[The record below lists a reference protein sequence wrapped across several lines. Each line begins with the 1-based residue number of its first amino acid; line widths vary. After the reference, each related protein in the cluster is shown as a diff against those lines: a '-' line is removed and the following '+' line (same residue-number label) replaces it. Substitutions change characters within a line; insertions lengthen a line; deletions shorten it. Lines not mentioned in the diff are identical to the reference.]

1 MAYKHIRYPM
11 LYGIGQQIKR
21 EREKRKLTP
30 EKVAKKIR
38 MTEARYK
45 AIEQGANFTV
55 IELAKISDVLG
66 VEPKVVLA

>member
-11 LYGIGQQIKR
+11 LVAIGQQIKR
-21 EREKRKLTP
+21 AREKRKLTP
-30 EKVAKKIR
+30 EIMAKKIR
-38 MTEARYK
+38 MTEARYE

-66 VEPKVVLA
+66 IEPKDILA